1 MGYGVKYEPA
11 FSATAKA
18 AFTANDAS
26 SAVVTTSAVI
36 NTEQVEAGALS
47 VNLYLQVYTYN
58 LAIRGKWQGSTDN
71 STWVDYAPEN
81 GAAQVTLQSDTGTRT
96 VSIVAPDAVCSK
108 KYARYGLY
116 IVGGSTGTASDVNT
130 MSYSFRRYNAFAM
143 RG

>member
-1 MGYGVKYEPA
+1 MSFPAKYAPA
-11 FSATAKA
+11 YSSTAKA

-26 SAVVTTSAVI
+26 SGVVTTSAAM
-36 NTEQVEAGALS
+36 NTADVESGSLS
-47 VNLYLQVYTYN
+47 VNLYLQVYTIN
-58 LAIRGKWQGSTDN
+58 LALRGKWQGSTDN

-96 VSIVAPDAVCSK
+96 VSVVAPSSVTSK

-116 IVGGSTGTASDVNT
+116 VVGGSTGTASDVNT
-130 MSYSFRRYNAFAM
+130 ISYSYRKYNPFAT